1 MKKIFSV
8 FLVLGLVAW
17 IMALA
22 SVTGCEVHHYHDDP
36 HSYVCYEE
44 PPFYQSPDYCDYY
57 FAGKCCGCV
66 FGTKDA
72 GGNPE
77 ELFATRV
84 HPFIWV
90 TILYIAQFV
99 SIYFLFY

>member
-1 MKKIFSV
+1 MYVMRSHHSIKALITATIT
-8 FLVLGLVAW
+8 LLANAAAGTWAVLQRPIVSRNG
-17 IMALA
+17 
-22 SVTGCEVHHYHDDP
+22 
-36 HSYVCYEE
+36 
-44 PPFYQSPDYCDYY
+44 
-57 FAGKCCGCV
+57 V
-66 FGTKDA
+66 FGTNGA

-77 ELFATRV
+77 ELFVTKV

>member
-1 MKKIFSV
+1 MTLIVMYAMRSLHSTKALITATIT
-8 FLVLGLVAW
+8 LLANAAAGTWAVLQRPIVSTNG
-17 IMALA
+17 
-22 SVTGCEVHHYHDDP
+22 
-36 HSYVCYEE
+36 
-44 PPFYQSPDYCDYY
+44 
-57 FAGKCCGCV
+57 V
-66 FGTKDA
+66 FGTSGAD
-72 GGNPE
+72 GNPE

>member
-1 MKKIFSV
+1 MMSLIIMYVMRNLHSIKALITATIT
-8 FLVLGLVAW
+8 LLANAAAGTWAVLQRPIVSTNG
-17 IMALA
+17 
-22 SVTGCEVHHYHDDP
+22 
-36 HSYVCYEE
+36 
-44 PPFYQSPDYCDYY
+44 
-57 FAGKCCGCV
+57 V
-66 FGTKDA
+66 FGTSGAD
-72 GGNPE
+72 GNPE